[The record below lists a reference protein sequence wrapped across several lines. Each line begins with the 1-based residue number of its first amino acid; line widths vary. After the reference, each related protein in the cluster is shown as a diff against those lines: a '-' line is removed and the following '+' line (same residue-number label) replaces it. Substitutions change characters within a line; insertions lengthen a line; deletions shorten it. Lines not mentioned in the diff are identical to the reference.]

1 MEYLSELESRHES
14 GIYALK
20 ILEIRGDSIIVKNPL
35 DPKTCVRVP
44 VSDSDYYG
52 IGLYVDVTFTSDGDS
67 SRANLI
73 GITSPEFVPIDGAD
87 IN

>member
-35 DPKTCVRVP
+35 NPKTCIRIP
-44 VSDSDYYG
+44 VSDTDYYG
-52 IGLYVDVTFTSDGDS
+52 IDIYVDVAFVNDGDS
-67 SRANLI
+67 YRANLI

>member
-20 ILEIRGDSIIVKNPL
+20 ILEIREDSIIVKNPL
-35 DPKTCVRVP
+35 SPKTCVRVP
-44 VSDSDYYG
+44 VSDTDYYG
-52 IGLYVDVTFTSDGDS
+52 IDIYVDVAFANDGES
-67 SRANLI
+67 FRANLI
-73 GITSPEFVPIDGAD
+73 GITSPEFVPIDGSD